1 MPLPANAKV
10 IYEWLTGHG
19 YSDNAAAGILGNME
33 QESGGN
39 PESVGTGGNGL
50 IGFTPARPGIV
61 TGNTQVDLAKQ
72 LPMVNAYNHQ
82 NGNISVL
89 NSKGSASAAAI
100 YYMSTFERPAPAT
113 ENEANRVSSA
123 DAVIQAAKSGN
134 WSGSGSTL
142 GGSASAPV
150 SSDIFSGIGGD
161 LVNGLLAQFG
171 INSLADFIER
181 ALLILFGLILLIV
194 GVVKIAGGPSG
205 SKNPVSNIRSAKS
218 EGDSE
223 VESDSDDTADA
234 VEDYSDKPYKSAK
247 GKAKYEEYQDRETEK
262 AYNKK
267 AIHSREE
274 MAADDSGSASAFQ
287 KMKSSGM
294 VKTLAKEAP
303 MAAEIPF

>member
-61 TGNTQVDLAKQ
+61 TGNIQNDLAKQ

-100 YYMSTFERPAPAT
+100 YYMSSFERPAVAT

-142 GGSASAPV
+142 GSNNAP
-150 SSDIFSGIGGD
+150 SSGGDIFSGIGGD
-161 LVNGLLAQFG
+161 LVNGLLGQLG
-171 INSLADFIER
+171 INSLSDFIER
-181 ALLILFGLILLIV
+181 GLLILMGLILLIV
-194 GVVKIAGGPSG
+194 GVVKITGGPKG
-205 SKNPVSNIRSAKS
+205 SSNPVSNIKSAKS
-218 EGDSE
+218 DSDSE
-223 VESDSDDTADA
+223 VESDSDNAADD
-234 VEDYSDKPYKSAK
+234 VEDYADKPYKSEA
-247 GKAKYEEYQDRETEK
+247 GKKQYEEYQDRETEK

-267 AIHSREE
+267 AVHSSEE
-274 MAADDSGSASAFQ
+274 AASEPESASAFS
-287 KMKSSGM
+287 KIKSSGM
-294 VKTLAKEAP
+294 IKTLAKEAP